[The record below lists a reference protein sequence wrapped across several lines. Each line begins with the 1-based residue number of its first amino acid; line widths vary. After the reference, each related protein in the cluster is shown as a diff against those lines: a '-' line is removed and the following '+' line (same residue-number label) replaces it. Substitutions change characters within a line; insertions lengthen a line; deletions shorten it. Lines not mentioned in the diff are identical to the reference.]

1 MEVILDGATHQ
12 SKVHGTYHQLDT
24 SDTIM
29 LGTANNNIL
38 VQDLTRG
45 HFTQGFQVKFQDS
58 SPCRIS
64 LLCAGLYEEH
74 QYNGSLSRHQA
85 RGTSD
90 GTKHSG
96 MCEQKKVGP
105 GHCSPLGKVHLILL
119 Y

>member
-1 MEVILDGATHQ
+1 MEVILDGETHQ

-58 SPCRIS
+58 TPCRDKFCCVQGCMRNIS
-64 LLCAGLYEEH
+64 IMGVYLDTRRGEHLMGQNIQECA
-74 QYNGSLSRHQA
+74 NR
-85 RGTSD
+85 R
-90 GTKHSG
+90 K
-96 MCEQKKVGP
+96 
-105 GHCSPLGKVHLILL
+105 
-119 Y
+119 